1 MTSRGEQRTLKWPKT
16 RSGQRRPVRVKNDD
30 SSCASSVLSL
40 RYSSSP
46 FESHNSS
53 SDRSSHENSDD
64 DGRVEP
70 YLYEPEDSGSEETSE
85 SSDDDSQSER
95 LNNTEW

>member
-1 MTSRGEQRTLKWPKT
+1 MMIQVVPAAFWVFDIRHLH
-16 RSGQRRPVRVKNDD
+16 
-30 SSCASSVLSL
+30 L
-40 RYSSSP
+40 
-46 FESHNSS
+46 SHNSS
-53 SDRSSHENSDD
+53 SDSHENSDD

>member
-1 MTSRGEQRTLKWPKT
+1 MTAGEAE
-16 RSGQRRPVRVKNDD
+16 ND
-30 SSCASSVLSL
+30 SSCTSSVLSL
-40 RYSSSP
+40 PYSSSP

-53 SDRSSHENSDD
+53 SDCHENSDD
-64 DGRVEP
+64 NGRVEP
-70 YLYEPEDSGSEETSE
+70 YLYEPEDSGSEEISE